1 MPPIY
6 SYAFSETETNLW
18 WGVQCSKNTYHS
30 FLNSMDDVSRCF
42 IYIINERGESVA
54 VAVQGF
60 HSQDEDIVLAPDW
73 LIERLAC
80 SYGDMVTLEFIDET
94 LQKANTVT
102 LRPAMTTSTD
112 SPVFVECLTEAFN
125 KLGIL
130 QLGTVSIQ
138 LDPSLPEQHT
148 FIVES
153 MTPGTI
159 CLADGEVTIDF
170 LAAIDHVE
178 SVEESVVTTEFPT
191 LEPCDFSSMISSAP
205 TTGFTPFSGQ
215 GRRLG

>member
-1 MPPIY
+1 M
-6 SYAFSETETNLW
+6 
-18 WGVQCSKNTYHS
+18 
-30 FLNSMDDVSRCF
+30 
-42 IYIINERGESVA
+42 A